1 MTQNRRPIKGNGVTC
16 IKEGCDQPRHK
27 NYTMCIDHRREY
39 ENTRKRERNARKR
52 ALMPSPQKPAKPT
65 FTPLNE
71 YPDLLIVQRLAD
83 DKTGN
88 VVLYKPVRVI
98 PPSEARM
105 NYSDSN
111 RVARNDNV
119 LVFKAVFNPK
129 TKVRRGRYE

>member
-1 MTQNRRPIKGNGVTC
+1 
-16 IKEGCDQPRHK
+16 
-27 NYTMCIDHRREY
+27 MCIDHRREY

-52 ALMPSPQKPAKPT
+52 ALIPSTQKPAKPT

-98 PPSEARM
+98 PPAEARM
-105 NYSDSN
+105 NFSDSN